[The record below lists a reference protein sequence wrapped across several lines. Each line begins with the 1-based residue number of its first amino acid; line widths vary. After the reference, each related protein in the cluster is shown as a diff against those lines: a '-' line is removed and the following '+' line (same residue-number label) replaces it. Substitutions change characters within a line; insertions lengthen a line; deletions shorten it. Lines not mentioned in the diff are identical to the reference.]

1 MLRDVGQR
9 EYRLLA
15 GTEKG
20 ESPFFAPDGE
30 WIRARDTTAVP
41 TSNADI
47 APTIMHL
54 MGLTPAPSMTGRVLA
69 EVLRSRRGSNRP
81 RVRRDSVQV
90 CQSLTGTDITELR
103 VTLQRSCVGA
113 TMYADSTVTRR
124 TVHGEAI
131 GFLQAREDAVGH
143 PPPRLGNPAEVGE
156 DVLYRTGEQ
165 IGRREGAKIGD
176 HHTLHRE
183 PTWHEFH
190 PYPPVFLCRADPD
203 EERDEDQDGIG
214 EQADESEH
222 NGQQLPEPRRDVCGA
237 RVIHARGQ

>member
-1 MLRDVGQR
+1 MHASRDSPTIPHHRRAAKRFSTTGTVGAAI
-9 EYRLLA
+9 LLA

-30 WIRARDTTAVP
+30 WIRARATTAVP

-81 RVRRDSVQV
+81 RVRRDSVEV
-90 CQSLTGTDITELR
+90 CQSLTGTDVTEFR
-103 VTLQRSCVGA
+103 VTLHRSCVGA

-143 PPPRLGNPAEVGE
+143 PPPRLGNPAES
-156 DVLYRTGEQ
+156 RR
-165 IGRREGAKIGD
+165 GRI
-176 HHTLHRE
+176 
-183 PTWHEFH
+183 
-190 PYPPVFLCRADPD
+190 PPHGRAD
-203 EERDEDQDGIG
+203 RT
-214 EQADESEH
+214 
-222 NGQQLPEPRRDVCGA
+222 
-237 RVIHARGQ
+237 ARGCENR